1 MFVVHF
7 KATEL
12 FSMKSCIVIF
22 WPTEKR
28 FYAGETFPI
37 SKSFVCLL
45 ADLFVSPL
53 PPYFNS
59 NQRLKL
65 GLVEQS
71 YNPAT

>member
-12 FSMKSCIVIF
+12 VSMKSCIVIF
-22 WPTEKR
+22 WLAEKR
-28 FYAGETFPI
+28 FYAGETFPKL
-37 SKSFVCLL
+37 KSFVCLL

-59 NQRLKL
+59 NQNCRFKL
-65 GLVEQS
+65 
-71 YNPAT
+71 